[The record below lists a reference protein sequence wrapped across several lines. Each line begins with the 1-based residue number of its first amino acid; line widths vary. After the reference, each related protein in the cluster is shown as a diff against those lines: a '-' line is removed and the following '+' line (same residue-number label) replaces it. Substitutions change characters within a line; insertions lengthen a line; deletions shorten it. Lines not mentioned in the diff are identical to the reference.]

1 MHDILI
7 AKEIIEAL
15 KKIALNKGI
24 IEAKSV
30 NIEIGKISISH
41 DGQLQHLEEI
51 HPHTKNSDSEAEHFG
66 VGVNIENLEFGLKSL
81 AKGTSYENTKFI
93 FNQTEG
99 NNWKISNIEV

>member
-1 MHDILI
+1 MHDFLL

-15 KKIALNKGI
+15 KKIALNKRI

-30 NIEIGKISISH
+30 NIEIGIISMSH
-41 DGQLQHLEEI
+41 DGHPEHLEDI
-51 HPHTKNSDSEAEHFG
+51 NL
-66 VGVNIENLEFGLKSL
+66 ENLEFGLKNL

-99 NNWKISNIEV
+99 NNWKITNIEVE

>member
-1 MHDILI
+1 MHDFLL
-7 AKEIIEAL
+7 AKEIIETL

-30 NIEIGKISISH
+30 NIEIGKITH
-41 DGQLQHLEEI
+41 VDHLEEI
-51 HPHTKNSDSEAEHFG
+51 
-66 VGVNIENLEFGLKSL
+66 NIENLEFGLKSL

-93 FNQTEG
+93 FNRTEG